1 MTLIAG
7 TLMAGRRKGK
17 QRGNGEGSLFQLPDG
32 TWRGSVTI
40 GYDSQGRQVKRWVR
54 GRTRREAAGKLDA
67 IRHLVGSGSVGDRE
81 KLTVGE
87 WLERFVALRSRDVR
101 PRTVENYRHY
111 VSKIVPVL
119 GGVALR
125 RLTALQ
131 VRALYVRMQDDGL
144 SPSVRKH
151 VHHFLKAAYR
161 DAERMELVERNPVAV
176 VDAPSGG
183 QLVKAQV
190 WSPEQ
195 LTVYLAAARNERLF
209 ASLFLMAGV
218 GMRVGEALGLEWSDL
233 EGDRLTVRRTLG
245 LVGNKPSFGP
255 PKTDRGFR
263 TIYLS
268 ADAVGVLEERRELQ
282 ELERGVASSWIDS
295 DLMFTTGRGTPVNHN
310 NLRRLHR
317 RVLASAGLPRIRVH
331 DLRHTYITLARDAG
345 VDAEVLANR
354 VGQDVRV
361 TMRIYSQVTE
371 ARKRK
376 AALSLAELTNA

>member
-1 MTLIAG
+1 
-7 TLMAGRRKGK
+7 MAGKRKGK
-17 QRGNGEGSLFQLPDG
+17 QRGNGEGSLFELPDG
-32 TWRGSVTI
+32 SWRGSVTI
-40 GYDSQGRQVKRWVR
+40 GYDMRGRQVKRWVR

-67 IRHLVGSGSVGDRE
+67 LRHLVGSGTVESRE

-87 WLERFVALRSRDVR
+87 WLERFVALRSREVR

-111 VSKIVPVL
+111 VGKIVPVL

-131 VRALYVRMQDDGL
+131 VRALYARLQDEGL
-144 SPSVRKH
+144 SASVRKH

-161 DAERMELVERNPVAV
+161 DAERMELVERNPVAL

-183 QLVKAQV
+183 QVIEARV

-195 LTVYLAAARNERLF
+195 VTSYLAAARNERLF
-209 ASLFLMAGV
+209 ASLYLMAGV
-218 GMRVGEALGLEWSDL
+218 GLRVGEALGLEWSDV
-233 EGDRLTVRRTLG
+233 EGDRLTVRRTLT
-245 LVGNKPSFGP
+245 LVRNRPSFGP

-263 TIYLS
+263 TVYLS
-268 ADAVGVLEERRELQ
+268 RDAVNVLEERRELQ
-282 ELERGVASSWIDS
+282 AMERDVASSWEES
-295 DLMFTTGRGTPVNHN
+295 DLVFTTGRGTPINHN

-317 RVLASAGLPRIRVH
+317 RVLAAAGLPRVRVH

-361 TMRIYSQVTE
+361 TMRVYSQVTE

-376 AALSLAELTNA
+376 AALSLAELTHG